1 MASMGV
7 LMGCLMGKAITEAL
21 AFPLPSLFLEVTG
34 CLVPYCHQDVP
45 SRTRRRRLKEEE
57 AM

>member
-1 MASMGV
+1 MVSMGV
-7 LMGCLMGKAITEAL
+7 LMGRLMGKAITEAL
-21 AFPLPSLFLEVTG
+21 AFALPSLLLEVTG

-45 SRTRRRRLKEEE
+45 SKARRRRLEEEE